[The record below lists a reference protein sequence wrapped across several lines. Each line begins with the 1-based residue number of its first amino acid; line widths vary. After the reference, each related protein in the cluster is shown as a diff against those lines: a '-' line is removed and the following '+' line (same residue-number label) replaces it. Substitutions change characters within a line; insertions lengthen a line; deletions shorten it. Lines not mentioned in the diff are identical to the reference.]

1 MSIFTAST
9 NSFRGKRTDETT
21 VLVTR
26 KHWILLLPMLVTLFI
41 LILLPFIVCA
51 LIEKEIWWHDFS
63 SLYWFLVAVHFLVL
77 WILSFYSITMYFLNT
92 LVVTNKRVIENKQ
105 DGFFK
110 YTMNEMELERIQDIT
125 VKVFGPLAS
134 FLDFGDIEIQSAGTT
149 NKFYLSRFPHPKKI
163 KETIMGLKI

>member
-1 MSIFTAST
+1 
-9 NSFRGKRTDETT
+9 
-21 VLVTR
+21 
-26 KHWILLLPMLVTLFI
+26 
-41 LILLPFIVCA
+41 
-51 LIEKEIWWHDFS
+51 
-63 SLYWFLVAVHFLVL
+63 
-77 WILSFYSITMYFLNT
+77 MYFLNT